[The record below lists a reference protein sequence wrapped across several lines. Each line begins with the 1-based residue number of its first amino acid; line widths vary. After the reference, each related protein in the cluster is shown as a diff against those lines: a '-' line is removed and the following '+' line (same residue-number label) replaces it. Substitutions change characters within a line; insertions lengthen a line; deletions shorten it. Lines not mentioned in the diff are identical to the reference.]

1 MANLTRNIKQI
12 SISCKN
18 YEEMR
23 NMYSASN
30 NIEIFMGTNTD
41 ENIDQLFDTLLILF
55 DTSFER

>member
-1 MANLTRNIKQI
+1 
-12 SISCKN
+12 
-18 YEEMR
+18 MR
-23 NMYSASN
+23 NMYSANN

>member
-1 MANLTRNIKQI
+1 
-12 SISCKN
+12 
-18 YEEMR
+18 MR